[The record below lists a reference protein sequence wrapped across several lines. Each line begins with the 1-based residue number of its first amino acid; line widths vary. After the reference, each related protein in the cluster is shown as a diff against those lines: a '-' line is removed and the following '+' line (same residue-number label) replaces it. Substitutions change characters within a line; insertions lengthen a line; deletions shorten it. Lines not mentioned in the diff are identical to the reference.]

1 MTMNLDFT
9 LKKRIVLALVLLTS
23 FVAVKAQ
30 QDPQYSQNMFN
41 TMAIN
46 PGYAGSND
54 AICATAIHRE
64 QWVGFAGAPSTS
76 LFNVNAAIKPFKIN
90 SGIALGV
97 MNDNWGFDKDI
108 SLNFSYAYRMDIGDN
123 GKLGIG
129 AGIELQNKALD
140 ASWQVPE
147 GGNFTPPSNDDAI
160 PQEKESAMLVDFSA
174 GLFYRT
180 EKLYVG
186 VSSLH
191 LRQAQVDYQMETK
204 PFLSRQYYLTSGY
217 TITLPN
223 PSFELLP
230 SLFVKSD
237 GKTTQLDVN
246 TSVLYNKKFWGGISY
261 RLNDAIIGM
270 LGIELNNGLKFG
282 YSYDFTL
289 SSIQKNSSGSHE
301 FLVGYCFSIKKEKV
315 PQKYRSIRFL

>member
-1 MTMNLDFT
+1 MTVTMVLT
-9 LKKRIVLALVLLTS
+9 LIKRIVFALILLTS

-54 AICATAIHRE
+54 AICATALHRE
-64 QWVGFAGAPSTS
+64 QWVGFKGAPSTS
-76 LFNVNAAIKPFKIN
+76 VFNVHAAIKPFKIN
-90 SGIALGV
+90 SGIAIGV
-97 MNDNWGFDKDI
+97 MNDNLGFDNNI
-108 SLNFSYAYRMDIGDN
+108 GLNFAYAYRLNVGD

-129 AGIELQNKALD
+129 VGVEMLNKSLD
-140 ASWQVPE
+140 AQWNVIDGSPDLD
-147 GGNFTPPSNDDAI
+147 PSI
-160 PQEKESAMLVDFSA
+160 PKEKESAMVVDFSA

-180 EKLYVG
+180 EKLYLG
-186 VSSLH
+186 ISSMH
-191 LRQAQVDYQMETK
+191 LREAEIDYEK
-204 PFLSRQYYLTSGY
+204 GNPFLSRQYYLTSGY
-217 TITLPN
+217 TISLPN
-223 PSFELLP
+223 PSFEFVP
-230 SLFVKSD
+230 SVFVKSD

-270 LGIELNNGLKFG
+270 LGIELGNGLKIG

-289 SSIQKNSSGSHE
+289 SDVQKNSSGSHE
-301 FLVGYCFSIKKEKV
+301 FMVGYCFSIKKEKI
-315 PQKYRSIRFL
+315 PQKYKSIRFL